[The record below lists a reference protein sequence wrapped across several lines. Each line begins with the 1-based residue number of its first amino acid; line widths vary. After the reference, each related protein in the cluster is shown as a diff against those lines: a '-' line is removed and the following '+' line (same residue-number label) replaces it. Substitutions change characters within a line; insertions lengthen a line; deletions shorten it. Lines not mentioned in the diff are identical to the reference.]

1 MPVRSAQRSQRVLH
15 SSQTRATLT
24 GLEPWP
30 QPRQTSGGL
39 GGTLQGRR
47 GTAGSIHS
55 GSLGE
60 GPGRRDSDIHR
71 IAVPPA
77 LQAAGIA
84 GVLAPAAVRAIVH
97 GAAPAAHLVVMAE
110 AAVALDGQGA
120 APEVAAPAQ
129 WRGGTALNH
138 PLLNHPGRTGPG
150 QTGPGWT
157 GGRGTTP
164 GETLTHDGAS
174 EGRWKNPGTLDDG
187 GDWKIRGQPA
197 RMREAN
203 RAGKPGLTS
212 HMGRGR
218 GKKNA
223 FIARA
228 GKNDHPPSKNRKAR
242 QQAIQP
248 FTDQSVLLFPSVTP
262 S

>member
-1 MPVRSAQRSQRVLH
+1 MAAKNGSQGPPRAHPRGHRGRRLGRQRKQTRDESMPVRSAQRVIQ

-24 GLEPWP
+24 GPEPWP
-30 QPRQTSGGL
+30 QPRQASGGL

-47 GTAGSIHS
+47 GTAGNAPG

-97 GAAPAAHLVVMAE
+97 DAAPAAHLVVMAE

-129 WRGGTALNH
+129 RRGGPALNH
-138 PLLNHPGRTGPG
+138 PLLNRPGRTGPG

-174 EGRWKNPGTLDDG
+174 EGRWKNP
-187 GDWKIRGQPA
+187 IRGLAGAPA

-203 RAGKPGLTS
+203 RAGKPGLKS
-212 HMGRGR
+212 HMGAGGAKKNCLYSAR
-218 GKKNA
+218 GKK
-223 FIARA
+223 R
-228 GKNDHPPSKNRKAR
+228 PP
-242 QQAIQP
+242 P
-248 FTDQSVLLFPSVTP
+248 FKK
-262 S
+262 